1 MTTRSRR
8 YREMDEQ
15 VEAGEKLQLGR
26 AVEVAHEWCTANF
39 EEALESHVRLNVDAT
54 QADQQIRGS
63 MVLPHGTGQE
73 TRVVVFAKGEK
84 QREAEAAGADEV
96 GNDDLIERVQE
107 GWLEFDRAV
116 ATPDMMSE
124 VSQLGP
130 VLGPRNLMPNNKA
143 GTVTFDVAETVEKL
157 KRGQIEVRTDRY
169 GIVHTLIGRASM
181 SDEELRENLEAVLQF
196 LIDHRPAGVKGRGQ
210 YFKSISLSPTMGPSV
225 DVDPRSVWNALL

>member
-1 MTTRSRR
+1 MSPRSRR
-8 YREMDEQ
+8 YREMDQEI
-15 VEAGEKLQLGR
+15 EAGEKLKLNR
-26 AVEVAHEWCTANF
+26 AISVAHDWCTANF
-39 EEALESHVRLNVDAT
+39 DEALEAHVRLNVDAS

-63 MVLPHGTGQE
+63 MVLPHGTGQK
-73 TRVVVFAKGEK
+73 TRVIVFAKGEK
-84 QREAEAAGADEV
+84 QQEAEEAGADEV
-96 GNDDLIERVQE
+96 GNDDLIERIQD

-116 ATPDMMSE
+116 ATPDMMSD

-143 GTVTFDVAETVEKL
+143 GTVTFDVQETVEKL

-181 SDEELRENLEAVLQF
+181 SDDELLENLEAVLQF
-196 LIDHRPAGVKGRGQ
+196 LIDNRPAGVKGRGQ
-210 YFKSISLSPTMGPSV
+210 FFKSISLSPTMGPSV